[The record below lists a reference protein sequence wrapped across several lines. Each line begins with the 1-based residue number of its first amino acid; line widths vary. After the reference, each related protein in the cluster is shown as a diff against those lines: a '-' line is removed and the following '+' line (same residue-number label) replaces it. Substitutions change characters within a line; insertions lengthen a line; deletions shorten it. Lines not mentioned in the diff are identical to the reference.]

1 MEQIERPWL
10 KSYDPEV
17 QVNLDYEKIPLFKF
31 LDRAAHKWPK
41 RQAIVFKN
49 WKTTY
54 AGLKKQSEIFAAN
67 LKAQGVRKGDRV
79 ALMLPNLPQTI
90 IAFWG
95 VLRCG
100 AVGVMTNPLYMETEI
115 VHQFNDGEIKFC
127 ITLDLL
133 WPKISKLRDS
143 IPVEKS
149 SSPPLARD

>member
-115 VHQFNDGEIKFC
+115 VHQSMTGKSNSVS
-127 ITLDLL
+127 LL
-133 WPKISKLRDS
+133 TCSGPKSANS
-143 IPVEKS
+143 GIPFQ
-149 SSPPLARD
+149 